1 MGCDFDF
8 TDKGDTMKLTK
19 RGRRVRAILILA
31 AIVAVYY
38 VTLNVWWVDDHYCWG
53 SMTECFLEG
62 K

>member
-1 MGCDFDF
+1 
-8 TDKGDTMKLTK
+8 MKLTK

-31 AIVAVYY
+31 AIVAVYF